1 MTVCNDNSNAAI
13 TAAPHIRSFVRR
25 EGRLTRGQQRALDEE
40 WARFGIDPAV
50 TALDPQHC
58 FGRAAPLVLDIG
70 FGDGEALA
78 TMAQAAPEVD
88 FLGVEVHRPGVGHL
102 LLRAAALDL
111 HNLRIW
117 CVDAVEL
124 IGQRLPANCLDRV
137 QIFFP
142 DPWPKARHHKR
153 RLLQP
158 AFVATLLRVL
168 RPGGIVHVATDC
180 SDYAGF
186 ALAVLQNTAGLR
198 NTVTTGDFAA
208 RPVERPLTKFEQRGL
223 RLGHVIHDLLFVRD
237 A

>member
-40 WARFGIDPAV
+40 WVRFGIDPAV
-50 TALDPQHC
+50 TALDLQHC

-117 CVDAVEL
+117 CGDAVEL

>member
-1 MTVCNDNSNAAI
+1 MTVCNDNSNAAL

-58 FGRAAPLVLDIG
+58 FGRSAPLVLDIG

-102 LLRAAALDL
+102 LLR
-111 HNLRIW
+111 
-117 CVDAVEL
+117 
-124 IGQRLPANCLDRV
+124 
-137 QIFFP
+137 
-142 DPWPKARHHKR
+142 
-153 RLLQP
+153 
-158 AFVATLLRVL
+158 VL

-186 ALAVLQNTAGLR
+186 ALAVLQGTAGLR
-198 NTVTTGDFAA
+198 NTVTTGGFAA